1 MDIQGIIGLLCL
13 ITPPIAAIII
23 KRKKPDLYKKLGSF
37 WGISWV
43 GVMLLAGLFA
53 GTDQLIEFFDGTNKI
68 RDEKLLKLKLGVVT
82 IISSVVYT
90 ICILLHRLYMRYVT
104 FSLYLFFSASGVV
117 MAGFFENI
125 NVKDRGYSGHRLRV
139 AKWEH
144 FKGSD
149 DSQFSYLLWTLIN
162 PFIYGGIYFSFFY
175 GIYIMI
181 FDSL

>member
-1 MDIQGIIGLLCL
+1 MDIKGIIGLLCM
-13 ITPPIAAIII
+13 ITPPIAAIILKI
-23 KRKKPDLYKKLGSF
+23 KKPDLYKKLGSF

-53 GTDQLIEFFDGTNKI
+53 GTDWLIEFFDATNKI
-68 RDEKLLKLKLGVVT
+68 RDEKLLDVKTSILKGL
-82 IISSVVYT
+82 SYVVYA
-90 ICILLHRLYMRYVT
+90 ICILFHRFYMRYVT
-104 FSLYLFFSASGVV
+104 YSLYLFFSASGAG
-117 MAGFFENI
+117 MAGFYENI

-149 DSQFSYLLWTLIN
+149 DSQFSYLLWTSIN
-162 PFIYGGIYFSFFY
+162 PFIYGLLYLAFFY

-181 FDSL
+181 FGS